1 MQPLTATAGF
11 FDLPGNPAADPDS
24 AVVSPSTVAVGG
36 VVTMTVRVIAGDR
49 DLLLNLDAYAITST
63 ARQIYLGPTATRIS
77 GTNKDGIYQVKFKVL
92 EYASPKD
99 THTGIWKLVIIPQDY
114 LANGYRVA
122 IPFTVVEASTP
133 TPAVITP
140 TPTPAVIT
148 PTPTP
153 AVITPTPTP
162 AVITPTPTP
171 AVITPTPTPKNS
183 SKPMIEQSAKIKCIK
198 GKLIKTL
205 SGINP
210 KCPAGYKKV

>member
-140 TPTPAVIT
+140 TPTP
-148 PTPTP
+148 
-153 AVITPTPTP
+153 
-162 AVITPTPTP
+162 
-171 AVITPTPTPKNS
+171 KNS

>member
-1 MQPLTATAGF
+1 MKFQFLLSFCHSRLRHFARVNFCRTIVCIIAALFTMQPLTATAGF

-140 TPTPAVIT
+140 TPTP
-148 PTPTP
+148 
-153 AVITPTPTP
+153 
-162 AVITPTPTP
+162 
-171 AVITPTPTPKNS
+171 KNS